1 MLDKQKVKL
10 MTDLAIY
17 EQNEGKEDL
26 KINEYYRKDYAEFHT
41 ICSVIWVTL
50 GYAGVVGLGV
60 FVALD
65 FLLVNLSK
73 TLIVTL
79 VLGIAG
85 GYVMILIVY
94 VLLAQ
99 YLFRQK
105 HKEAKER
112 VRLYNEDLTELLK
125 MYEKEKR

>member
-17 EQNEGKEDL
+17 EQNQGKEDL
-26 KINEYYRKDYAEFHT
+26 KINEYYRKDYAELHT
-41 ICSVIWVTL
+41 ICSIIWVTL
-50 GYAGVVGLGV
+50 GYVGVVGLFGLAV
-60 FVALD
+60 LD
-65 FLLVNLSK
+65 YLLLNISK
-73 TLIVTL
+73 TLIITL
-79 VLGIAG
+79 GLEIIG
-85 GYVMILIVY
+85 GYFAVLIVY
-94 VLLAQ
+94 SLVAQ

-112 VRLYNEDLTELLK
+112 IKFYNNDLTKLLK

>member
-17 EQNEGKEDL
+17 EQNQGKEDL
-26 KINEYYRKDYAEFHT
+26 KINEYYRKDYAELHT
-41 ICSVIWVTL
+41 ICSIIWVTL
-50 GYAGVVGLGV
+50 GYAGVVGLFGLAV
-60 FVALD
+60 LD
-65 FLLVNLSK
+65 YLLLNISK
-73 TLIVTL
+73 TLIITL
-79 VLGIAG
+79 GLGIIG
-85 GYVMILIVY
+85 GYFAVLIVY
-94 VLLAQ
+94 SLVAQ

-112 VRLYNEDLTELLK
+112 IKFYNNDLTKLLK